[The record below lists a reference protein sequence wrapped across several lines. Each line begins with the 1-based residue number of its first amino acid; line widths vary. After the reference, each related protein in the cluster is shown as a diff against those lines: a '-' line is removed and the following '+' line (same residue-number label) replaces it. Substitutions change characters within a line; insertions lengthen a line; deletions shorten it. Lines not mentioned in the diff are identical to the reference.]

1 MKRAP
6 LSSSHDAASIAPR
19 SEMAGPDSV
28 AVIIMAAGL
37 GKRMQSKVVK
47 VLHPVAGRPMVLY
60 AVDLGRRFG
69 DQGVAVV
76 VGHQGDQV
84 RALLE
89 AQAKGTPGR
98 PSLHMVVQEQQLGTG
113 HAVRQTRPV
122 FASAEGGR
130 PSTFLILNGDT
141 PLLTED
147 TVEELLRVHRQDG
160 ATVTLLTAL
169 LDDPTGYGRVV
180 RALFERGET
189 HVRNQ
194 AVLRIVEDRDATPAE
209 AALREINVGT
219 YVVDGAFLFEALEQ
233 IRPQNAQGE
242 YYLTDIVGLA
252 VAQDRPVAAVPL
264 RQAAEGLGVNTR
276 AQLAEAERTVRDRIR
291 ATWLAAGVTMKDPA
305 TTWIDADVKL
315 GRDTV
320 LYPHVTLE
328 GRTTVGEDTVIHSG
342 TRITDCV
349 IGNRVEILDH
359 CVLRES
365 QVEDGAHLGP
375 FAHLRPGALVR
386 RQAKVGNFVEMKQ
399 AELGEGSKANHLS
412 YLGDAVIGK
421 GVNIGA
427 GTITCN
433 YDGVKKYQ
441 TVIEDDVFVGSDT
454 QLIAPVKIGR
464 GALIAAG
471 TTVTQDVPPNGLA
484 IGRAAQV
491 NRPDWAAKR
500 RMLAEGG
507 KAVNGVRP
515 SLSGS
520 ESTPRRTKSQASKSQ
535 ASKSVKRR

>member
-1 MKRAP
+1 MKRAS
-6 LSSSHDAASIAPR
+6 LSSPQDPASIAV
-19 SEMAGPDSV
+19 EHEAAGLGGV

-47 VLHPVAGRPMVLY
+47 VLHPVAGRPMVMY

-84 RALLE
+84 RTLLE
-89 AQAKGTPGR
+89 AQATGTPAR
-98 PSLHMVVQEQQLGTG
+98 PSLHIVVQEQQLGTG
-113 HAVRQTRPV
+113 HAVRQARPV
-122 FASAEGGR
+122 FASTERGW
-130 PSTFLILNGDT
+130 PSTVLILNGDT
-141 PLLTED
+141 PLLTEA
-147 TVEELLRVHRQDG
+147 TVEGLLRVHRQDG

-180 RALFERGET
+180 RASFEGGHV

-194 AVLRIVEDRDATPAE
+194 AVMRIVEDRDATPAE

-219 YVVDGAFLFEALEQ
+219 YVVDGTFLFETLDQ

-252 VAQDRPVAAVPL
+252 VAQGRPVAAVPL
-264 RQAAEGLGVNTR
+264 QQATEGLGVNTR
-276 AQLAEAERTVRDRIR
+276 AQLAEAERTIRDRIR

-305 TTWIDADVKL
+305 TTWIDADVTL

-320 LYPHVTLE
+320 LFPHVTLE
-328 GRTTVGEDTVIHSG
+328 GRTIVGEDTIIHSG

-365 QVEDGAHLGP
+365 RVEDAAHLGP
-375 FAHLRPGALVR
+375 FAHLRPGAIVG
-386 RQAKVGNFVEMKQ
+386 RQAKVGNFVEMKK

-454 QLIAPVKIGR
+454 QLIAPVTIGR

-491 NRPDWAAKR
+491 NRPEWAAKR

-507 KAVNGVRP
+507 KAVNDMRSSP
-515 SLSGS
+515 SGS
-520 ESTPRRTKSQASKSQ
+520 APTPRRTKSQALKPR
-535 ASKSVKRR
+535 ALKSVKRR

>member
-1 MKRAP
+1 MKRVPQSAP
-6 LSSSHDAASIAPR
+6 LDATSIALR
-19 SEMAGPDSV
+19 NESGVSDRV
-28 AVIIMAAGL
+28 GVIIMAAGL

-60 AVDLGRRFG
+60 AVELGRQFG
-69 DQGVAVV
+69 DRGVAVV
-76 VGHQGDQV
+76 VGHQGDRV
-84 RALLE
+84 RAVLE
-89 AQAKGTPGR
+89 AQSRGPAGR
-98 PSLHMVVQEQQLGTG
+98 PPLHIVLQEKQLGTG
-113 HAVRQTRPV
+113 DAVRQACPV
-122 FASAEGGR
+122 FVSAQGST
-130 PSTFLILNGDT
+130 PLTFLILNGDT
-141 PLLTED
+141 PLLTKE

-160 ATVTLLTAL
+160 ATVTLLTAV

-180 RALFERGET
+180 RAEFEQGARSL
-189 HVRNQ
+189 RNQ

-219 YVVDGAFLFEALEQ
+219 YVVEGSFLFEALDQ

-252 VAQDRPVAAVPL
+252 VAQGRPVAAVQL
-264 RQAAEGLGVNTR
+264 QEAAEGLGVNTR
-276 AQLAEAERTVRDRIR
+276 AQLAEAERTIRERIR
-291 ATWLAAGVTMKDPA
+291 AAWLEAGVTMKDPA
-305 TTWIDADVKL
+305 TTWIDADVRL

-328 GRTTVGEDTVIHSG
+328 GQTRIGEDCVIRSHA
-342 TRITDCV
+342 RLTDCV
-349 IGNRVEILDH
+349 VGDRVEILDS

-365 QVEDGAHLGP
+365 QVEDEAHLGP
-375 FAHLRPGALVR
+375 FAHLRPGTVVR
-386 RQAKVGNFVEMKQ
+386 RQAKVGNFVEIKK

-441 TVIEDDVFVGSDT
+441 TVIENDVFVGSDT
-454 QLIAPVKIGR
+454 QLVAPVRIGR

-471 TTVTQDVPPNGLA
+471 TTVTQDVPPNALA
-484 IGRAAQV
+484 IGRASQV
-491 NRPDWAAKR
+491 NRPGWATKR
-500 RMLAEGG
+500 RMLAESG
-507 KAVNGVRP
+507 KPVSGARSSVSGAVP
-515 SLSGS
+515 MS
-520 ESTPRRTKSQASKSQ
+520 RRTKSRATKTQD
-535 ASKSVKRR
+535 SKSVKRR